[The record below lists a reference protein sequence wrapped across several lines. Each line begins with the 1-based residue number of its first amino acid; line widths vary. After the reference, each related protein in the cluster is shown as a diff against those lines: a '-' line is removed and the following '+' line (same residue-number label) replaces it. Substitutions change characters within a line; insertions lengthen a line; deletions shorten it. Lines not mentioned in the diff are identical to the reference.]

1 MGAVSIFT
9 AGNYHGQP
17 QVLLLLMFL
26 CNCSDFSRS
35 IEGLWDFLRLRHNC
49 DSFGV

>member
-1 MGAVSIFT
+1 MGAVSVFT
-9 AGNYHGQP
+9 SS
-17 QVLLLLMFL
+17 VTSLMFL
-26 CNCSDFSRS
+26 CNFSDFSPS